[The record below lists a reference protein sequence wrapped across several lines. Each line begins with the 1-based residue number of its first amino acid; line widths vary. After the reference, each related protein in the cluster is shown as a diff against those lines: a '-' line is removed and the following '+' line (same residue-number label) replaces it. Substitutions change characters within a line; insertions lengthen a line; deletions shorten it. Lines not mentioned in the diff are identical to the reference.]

1 MNELKIFKVLKSP
14 HVSEKSAG
22 LADTQNQHVFKVS
35 TDSTKSQI
43 KQAVEGLFNVK
54 VSSVRTVNVKG
65 KEKRH
70 GQKIGHRSDWKK
82 AYVSLA
88 EGHDIEIATAG

>member
-14 HVSEKSAG
+14 HVSEKSAT
-22 LADTQNQHVFKVS
+22 LADSANQHVFKVS
-35 TDSTKSQI
+35 TDSTKKEI
-43 KQAVEGLFNVK
+43 KDAVEGLFSVK

-65 KEKRH
+65 KAKRH
-70 GQKIGHRSDWKK
+70 GQRLGRRSDWKK
-82 AYVSLA
+82 AYVTLE